1 MRVYRKRQSN
11 LYQPGS
17 RNPFRISRSKIDLF
31 LQCPR
36 CFYLDRR
43 LGLGRPGM
51 PAFSLNSTVD
61 ALFKKEFDL
70 LRKKGEAHGLMKKY
84 GIEAIPFAHPQLPV
98 WRDDMYAYVGACVLH
113 QPTNLEICGIVDDL
127 WIDKARELLVVDYK
141 ATSTNKE
148 ISLDDEYKQS
158 YKKQAEVYQ
167 WIFRQL
173 KFEVS
178 DTAYFVFANASR
190 NHPSF
195 DGLLQF
201 ELSIISYQ
209 GDDSWV
215 EKTLVEIK
223 NCLEGDKIPQSFN
236 DCEHCGYR
244 KLACE
249 QESLGKNKDS
259 PYQEK
264 LI

>member
-11 LYQPGS
+11 LYQPGNK
-17 RNPFRISRSKIDLF
+17 NPFRISRSKIDSF
-31 LQCPR
+31 LNCPR

-51 PAFSLNSTVD
+51 PAFSLNSAVD

-70 LRKKGEAHGLMKKY
+70 LRKKGEAHSLMKKY
-84 GIEAIPFAHPQLPV
+84 GIEAIPIDHPQLPV
-98 WRDDMYAYVGACVLH
+98 WRDDMYAYVGALVLH

-127 WIDKARELLVVDYK
+127 WVNKEKELLVVDYK

-158 YKKQAEVYQ
+158 YKRQAEIYQ

-173 KFEVS
+173 KFKVNN
-178 DTAYFVFANASR
+178 TAYFVFANASR

-195 DGLLQF
+195 DGILQF
-201 ELSIISYQ
+201 ELSIIDYQ
-209 GDDSWV
+209 GDASWV
-215 EKTLVEIK
+215 EKTLADIK
-223 NCLEGDKIPQSFN
+223 DCLESNKIPPASES
-236 DCEHCGYR
+236 CEHCAYR
-244 KLACE
+244 KLTC
-249 QESLGKNKDS
+249 QEEDLQNEKKSS
-259 PYQEK
+259 YQEK